1 MRRLVHPMRLAVLL
15 CGAVLVAVGVAASAA
30 AAPPTPST
38 GAQAIHEQRDDSEGD
53 DGAQKTC
60 TPISVATTDY
70 LLDVVSTLPNY
81 FGLPA
86 KIDIHRVRP
95 VYAND
100 ACGHQLGP
108 RHSAILLH
116 GRTLDVSPLDVQY
129 QDYSLMRAMALAGID
144 SFAFNQLGYGLSS
157 RFGMDDPCNV
167 SNSQDV
173 SLPGHPG
180 NQQNTFLVPN
190 PLAAECEHTD
200 HSVFMTSQSAVDQL
214 DQVIQYVQS
223 TTGDAKVS
231 LFSWS
236 QGGEVV
242 GGYLAQPDKK
252 HNVANAVFLSSVFG
266 SPSQQPPPPYPTWPT
281 GLGDYSRLV
290 GVFSINPACPGQR
303 DPNILAP
310 LWASI
315 RARDPIGA
323 SWGSTDPATGGVF
336 RWPTAIRWGWGPA
349 EAAEVTVPTMIVSPL
364 EDKIV
369 LPSVQTTLYQA
380 LGSEKKVIV
389 RVDCASH
396 AMPLEG
402 STNAFGWRGP
412 HITLQDATIEWMLHN
427 TYQGAETGAFH
438 ARVDGTVVAE

>member
-1 MRRLVHPMRLAVLL
+1 MRRLVQPGRLAVLL
-15 CGAVLVAVGVAASAA
+15 CGAALVAIGVAASAA
-30 AAPPTPST
+30 AAQPTPGT
-38 GAQAIHEQRDDSEGD
+38 GAQAIHEQRDDAEGD

-60 TPISVATTDY
+60 TPISVETTDY

-95 VYAND
+95 VYPND
-100 ACGHQLGP
+100 GCSHQLGP
-108 RHSAILLH
+108 RHTAILLH
-116 GRTLDVSPLDVQY
+116 GRTLDVSGFDVQY

-214 DQVIQYVQS
+214 DEVIQYVQS

-310 LWASI
+310 LWSSI

-336 RWPTAIRWGWGPA
+336 RWPTSIRWGWGPA
-349 EAAEVTVPTMIVSPL
+349 EAAEFTVPAMIVSPL
-364 EDKIV
+364 EDKV
-369 LPSVQTTLYQA
+369 VPPSVQTSLYQA
-380 LGSEKKVIV
+380 LGSERKVIV

-396 AMPLEG
+396 AIPWEG
-402 STNAFGWRGP
+402 STNAFGWSGP
-412 HITLQDATIEWMLHN
+412 HITLQEATIEWMLHN

>member
-1 MRRLVHPMRLAVLL
+1 MKRLVQPVGRAALLCVAVLM
-15 CGAVLVAVGVAASAA
+15 AAGVAASAA
-30 AAPPTPST
+30 AALPKADTRP
-38 GAQAIHEQRDDSEGD
+38 QAIDDRRDHAEGGD
-53 DGAQKTC
+53 EAQKTC

-70 LLDVVSTLPNY
+70 LLNVVSTLPNY

-95 VYAND
+95 VYTND
-100 ACGHQLGP
+100 ACSHQLGP
-108 RHSAILLH
+108 RHAAILLH
-116 GRTLDVSPLDVQY
+116 GRTLDASGFDVQY

-157 RFGMDDPCNV
+157 RFGMDNPCNV
-167 SNSQDV
+167 SNSRDV

-190 PLAAECEHTD
+190 PLAAECEHAD
-200 HSVFMTSQSAVDQL
+200 NSVFMTSQSAVDQL
-214 DQVIQYVQS
+214 DQVIQYVQR

-242 GGYLAQPDKK
+242 GGYLAQSDKK

-310 LWASI
+310 LWTSI

-323 SWGSTDPATGGVF
+323 SWGTTDPATGGVF

-349 EAAEVTVPTMIVSPL
+349 EAAEVTVPAMIVSPL
-364 EDKIV
+364 EDKV
-369 LPSVQTTLYQA
+369 VPPSVQTSIYQA
-380 LGSEKKVIV
+380 LGSERKVIV

-396 AMPLEG
+396 AIAWEG
-402 STNAFGWRGP
+402 STNAFGWSGP
-412 HITLQDATIEWMLHN
+412 HTTLQDATIEWMLHN
-427 TYQGAETGAFH
+427 TYQGATTGAFH
-438 ARVDGTVVAE
+438 AKVDGTVVGE